1 MRLQLDTTTLTPAD
15 GGRVTAPSSSGA
27 PDDVRAGER
36 RAANTDSIGISGTS
50 AALSQ
55 LSGERA
61 ERIQQLTS
69 AVRAGT
75 YGVSGAAISNAIVTQ
90 AFTQ

>member
-1 MRLQLDTTTLTPAD
+1 MRLQLDTSTLTPAD
-15 GGRVTAPSSSGA
+15 SGRVASPASSGA
-27 PDDVRAGER
+27 PSDVRAGER
-36 RAANTDSIGISGTS
+36 RTANTDSIGISGTS

-55 LSGERA
+55 ISGERA

-75 YGVSGAAISNAIVTQ
+75 YRVSGTAIGNAVVAQ